1 MCSALI
7 LTKWSVFFYFF
18 FKPNKAN
25 QDNIWSLCFIWK
37 DYNVGYEFIYLDL
50 VKVVK
55 FNES

>member
-1 MCSALI
+1 MKC
-7 LTKWSVFFYFF
+7 FFLFF